1 MSYPDNKQKTGRV
14 IIISIIALLALVV
27 IAGAGFFA
35 FQYISSKEATTE
47 EESIS
52 KEGKNKKDKKD
63 KKDKKTKKTKKDSHL
78 SEISS
83 LGDTAP
89 PCNVLGNSY
98 VVTDGT
104 NIFIK
109 SQYRLFIITVKHFK
123 FRHKI
128 KTFLHAC
135 ML

>member
-1 MSYPDNKQKTGRV
+1 MSYPNNKQKTGKV
-14 IIISIIALLALVV
+14 IIISIIALLALLF

-35 FQYISSKEATTE
+35 FQYISSKEAATE

-52 KEGKNKKDKKD
+52 KEDKNKKD
-63 KKDKKTKKTKKDSHL
+63 KKDKKTKKTKKDKHL

-109 SQYRLFIITVKHFK
+109 SQVFYNFSK
-123 FRHKI
+123 
-128 KTFLHAC
+128 
-135 ML
+135 

>member
-14 IIISIIALLALVV
+14 IIISIIALLALLF

-52 KEGKNKKDKKD
+52 KEGKNKKD

-135 ML
+135 MR